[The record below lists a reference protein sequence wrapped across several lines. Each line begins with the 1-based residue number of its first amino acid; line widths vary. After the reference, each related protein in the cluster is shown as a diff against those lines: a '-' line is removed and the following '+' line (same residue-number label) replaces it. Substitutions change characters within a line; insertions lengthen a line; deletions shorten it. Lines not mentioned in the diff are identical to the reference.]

1 MSKHA
6 DLASRWGLRQIPEPL
21 ADRYLAEGLW
31 DDRTLGE
38 ILTTG
43 LARYPHQALNVH
55 SKIRPSRGTFA
66 EVELEARRFAA
77 GLAARGIGAG
87 DVVACQLPNWREA
100 VAVVWGA
107 TFLGA
112 VIVPI
117 VHYYGRREVDYIL
130 ERTDVTAFVATARFG
145 RLEFLAEAADR
156 PTLKALDLFAVVGA
170 VDSDLPAGAVHY
182 DDLLAEAPYV
192 GVATVAPDAPALVA
206 YTSGTTAAPK
216 GVVHSHRTLGA
227 EIRQAATL
235 VSTAQGKLTPAPIGH
250 FGGMLTGAFVP
261 VTQGV
266 PINWLDAW
274 DPDFVL
280 ELMLTEQITAGSGA
294 TFFLTSLLDH
304 PGLTQAHL
312 DLMRNI
318 SLGGAAVPN
327 AVARRA
333 TDSGIV
339 LTRNYGSSEHPTITG
354 SRHGDPEQ
362 GRITTDGRPL
372 AGVEIRIVDDEGN
385 DVPAGVPG
393 EILSRGPDCFVGYT
407 DAALTPKAVDAEG
420 WYGTEDIGILDSNG
434 FLSITDRKKDI
445 IIRGG
450 ENISAA
456 EVEEVLAG
464 LQEIAELAIVGA
476 PDEKYGEHVAAFVRL
491 RDPARPLQV
500 EQLRTAAAQAGLG
513 RQKWPEDLHLVD
525 DFPRTPS
532 GKIKKRELRDKLRT
546 AGGDV
551 SS

>member
-1 MSKHA
+1 MTGPQSW
-6 DLASRWGLRQIPEPL
+6 SLRTVPAHLRE
-21 ADRYLAEGLW
+21 RYLAEGFW
-31 DDRTLGE
+31 NDQTLGE
-38 ILTTG
+38 ILG
-43 LARYPHQALNVH
+43 QALAAHPDQELHVH
-55 SKIRPSRGTFA
+55 SWVRPSRNTYA
-66 EVELEARRFAA
+66 DVELEARRFAA
-77 GLAARGIGAG
+77 GLAARGIGPG

-117 VHYYGRREVDYIL
+117 VHYYGRKEVDYIL
-130 ERTDVTAFVATARFG
+130 ERTDVRAFVVAARFG
-145 RLEFLAEAADR
+145 RLELLADAAER
-156 PTLKALDLFAVVGA
+156 PALKALEVLAVVGGGDA
-170 VDSDLPAGAVHY
+170 DLPEGAVPY
-182 DDLLAEAPYV
+182 DDLLHPTPYDGSAPV
-192 GVATVAPDAPALVA
+192 EPDTPALVA

-216 GVVHSHRTLGA
+216 GVVHTHRTLGA

-235 VSTAQGKLTPAPIGH
+235 LSIRTGKLTASPIGH

-274 DPDFVL
+274 DPAFVL
-280 ELMLTEQITAGSGA
+280 DLMRTEQISAGHGA

-318 SLGGAAVPN
+318 SLGGAAVPE

-333 TDSGIV
+333 TDRGILV
-339 LTRNYGSSEHPTITG
+339 TRNYGSSEHPTITG
-354 SRHGDPEQ
+354 SRHGDPEH
-362 GRITTDGRPL
+362 GRIATDGTPM

-385 DVPAGVPG
+385 DLPAGVPG

-407 DAALTPKAVDAEG
+407 DPALTPTVFDRDG
-420 WYGTEDIGILDSNG
+420 WYRTEDIGVLDADG
-434 FLSITDRKKDI
+434 FLTITDRKKDV

-456 EVEEVLAG
+456 ELEQVLLAG
-464 LQEIAELAIVGA
+464 VPAIAEVAVVGA
-476 PDEKYGEHVAAFVRL
+476 PDERYGEHPCAFVRL
-491 RDPARPLQV
+491 RDPAGSVTLA
-500 EQLRTAAAQAGLG
+500 ELRDAGAAAGLG
-513 RQKWPEDLHLVD
+513 RQKWPEELHLVT

-532 GKIKKRELRDKLRT
+532 GKVKKRELRDSLR
-546 AGGDV
+546 
-551 SS
+551 

>member
-1 MSKHA
+1 MTTG
-6 DLASRWGLRQIPEPL
+6 WGLRTIPAHLRE
-21 ADRYLAEGLW
+21 RYLAEGLW

-38 ILTTG
+38 ILAAG
-43 LARYPHQALNVH
+43 LAGHPEQALNVH
-55 SKIRPSRGTFA
+55 SRTRPTRNTYA
-66 EVELEARRFAA
+66 EVEWEARRFAA
-77 GLAARGIGAG
+77 GLAARGVGPG
-87 DVVACQLPNWREA
+87 DVVACQIPNWREA

-130 ERTDVTAFVATARFG
+130 ARTDVRAFVVTARFG
-145 RLEFLAEAADR
+145 RLEFLEDADDR
-156 PTLKALDLFAVVGA
+156 PALKALDVLAVVGGT
-170 VDSDLPAGAVHY
+170 DEDLPAGALHY
-182 DDLLAEAPYV
+182 ADLLADEPYEGLAAV
-192 GVATVAPDAPALVA
+192 DPDAPALVA
-206 YTSGTTAAPK
+206 YTSGTTAEPK
-216 GVVHSHRTLGA
+216 GVVHSHRTLGS

-235 VSTAQGKLTPAPIGH
+235 VSTETGKLTPSPIGH

-274 DPDFVL
+274 EPDFVL
-280 ELMLTEQITAGSGA
+280 EVMLTENITAGSGA

-304 PGLTQAHL
+304 PGLTRAHL
-312 DLMRNI
+312 DLMKNI
-318 SLGGAAVPN
+318 SLGGAAVPE

-333 TDSGIV
+333 TDRGIV

-354 SRHGDPEQ
+354 SRHADPET

-372 AGVEIRIVDDEGN
+372 AGVELRIVDDDGN
-385 DVPAGVPG
+385 DVDPGVPG

-407 DAALTPKAVDAEG
+407 DPALTPGAVDADG
-420 WYGTEDIGILDSNG
+420 WYRTEDIGVLDAAG
-434 FLSITDRKKDI
+434 FLTITDRKKDV

-456 EVEEVLAG
+456 EVEQVLLAG
-464 LQEIAELAIVGA
+464 LPTLAEVAVVGA
-476 PDEKYGEHVAAFVRL
+476 PDERYGEHPCAFVRL
-491 RDPARPLQV
+491 RDPAGSVALAEVRDAC
-500 EQLRTAAAQAGLG
+500 AAAGLG
-513 RQKWPEDLHLVD
+513 RQKWPEELHLVP

-532 GKIKKRELRDKLRT
+532 GKIKKRNLRDSLR
-546 AGGDV
+546 G
-551 SS
+551 

>member
-1 MSKHA
+1 VS
-6 DLASRWGLRQIPEPL
+6 LETSWGLRAIPAHL
-21 ADRYLAEGLW
+21 RDRYLTEGLW
-31 DDRTLGE
+31 DARTLGE
-38 ILTTG
+38 L
-43 LARYPHQALNVH
+43 LAAGIAAHPDQDLNVH
-55 SKIRPSRGTFA
+55 SRINPSRNTYA
-66 EVELEARRFAA
+66 EVDAEARRFAA
-77 GLAARGIGAG
+77 GLAARGIGPG

-130 ERTDVTAFVATARFG
+130 ERTGVRAFVVAASFG
-145 RLEFLAEAADR
+145 RLELLDGAEDR
-156 PTLKALDLFAVVGA
+156 PALKGLDVLAVVGA
-170 VDSDLPAGAVHY
+170 TDLPTGAIRY
-182 DDLLAEAPYV
+182 DDLLADAPYQ
-192 GVATVAPDAPALVA
+192 GVAVVDPDSPALVA
-206 YTSGTTAAPK
+206 YTSGTTAEPK

-227 EIRQAATL
+227 EIRQASTL
-235 VSTAQGKLTPAPIGH
+235 VSTETGKLTPSPIGH

-261 VTQGV
+261 ITQGV
-266 PINWLDAW
+266 PVNWLDAW

-280 ELMLTEQITAGSGA
+280 ELMLSEGVTAGSGA

-304 PGLTQAHL
+304 PGLTQEHL

-333 TDSGIV
+333 TDRGIV

-354 SRHGDPEQ
+354 SRHADPEL

-372 AGVEIRIVDDEGN
+372 AGVEIRIVDDEGH
-385 DVPAGVPG
+385 DVPVGVAG
-393 EILSRGPDCFVGYT
+393 EILSRGPDLFIGYT
-407 DAALTPKAVDAEG
+407 DPALTPKAVDAEG
-420 WYGTEDIGILDSNG
+420 WYSTEDIGVLDDDG
-434 FLSITDRKKDI
+434 FLTITDRKKDV

-456 EVEEVLAG
+456 EVEQVLLAG
-464 LQEIAELAIVGA
+464 VAALAEVAVVAA
-476 PDEKYGEHVAAFVRL
+476 PDPKYGEHPCAFVRL
-491 RDPARPLQV
+491 RNPAGSVTL
-500 EQLRTAAAQAGLG
+500 EELRAAADAAGLG
-513 RQKWPEDLHLVD
+513 RQKWPEELHLVT

-532 GKIKKRELRDKLRT
+532 GKIKKRDLRDSLR
-546 AGGDV
+546 
-551 SS
+551 

>member
-1 MSKHA
+1 MSK
-6 DLASRWGLRQIPEPL
+6 RWGLRTIPAHLRE
-21 ADRYLAEGLW
+21 RYLSDGLW

-38 ILTTG
+38 ILSAG
-43 LARYPHQALNVH
+43 LASRPDQDLNVH
-55 SKIRPSRGTFA
+55 SRLRPSRNTYA
-66 EVELEARRFAA
+66 EVEDEARRLAA
-77 GLAARGIGAG
+77 GLAARGIGPG

-112 VIVPI
+112 VVVPI
-117 VHYYGRREVDYIL
+117 VHYYGRKEVDYIL
-130 ERTDVTAFVATARFG
+130 ERTDVDAFVVASSFG
-145 RLEFLAEAADR
+145 RLQFLADVAER
-156 PTLKALDLFAVVGA
+156 PVLKALKVFAVVGA
-170 VDSDLPAGAVHY
+170 DDNLPPDATDY
-182 DDLLAEAPYV
+182 QKLLAAAPFDGLADV
-192 GVATVAPDAPALVA
+192 DPDAPALVA
-206 YTSGTTAAPK
+206 YTSGTTADPK

-235 VSTAQGKLTPAPIGH
+235 VSTTTGKITPSPIGH

-280 ELMLTEQITAGSGA
+280 ELMLAENVTAGSGA

-318 SLGGAAVPN
+318 SLGGAAVPE

-333 TDSGIV
+333 TDRGIV

-354 SRHGDPEQ
+354 SRHADPEH

-385 DVPAGVPG
+385 AQPVGEPG

-407 DAALTPKAVDAEG
+407 DPELTPTAVDADG
-420 WYGTEDIGILDSNG
+420 WYATGDIGVVDVDG
-434 FLSITDRKKDI
+434 FLTITDRKKDV

-456 EVEEVLAG
+456 EVEQVLLAG
-464 LQEIAELAIVGA
+464 VEAISEVAVVGA
-476 PDEKYGEHVAAFVRL
+476 PDPKYGEHPSAFVRL
-491 RDPARPLQV
+491 RDPAGSVGLD
-500 EQLRTAAAQAGLG
+500 ELRSCCATAGLG
-513 RQKWPEDLHLVD
+513 RQKWPEELHVVA

-532 GKIKKRELRDKLRT
+532 GKIKKRDLRDLQAAQEVGR
-546 AGGDV
+546 
-551 SS
+551 

>member
-1 MSKHA
+1 MTDKHA
-6 DLASRWGLRQIPEPL
+6 ALAERWGLRQVPPQL
-21 ADRYLAEGLW
+21 AERWLAEGLW

-38 ILTTG
+38 ILAGG
-43 LARYPHQALNVH
+43 LQAHPDQDLNVH
-55 SKIRPSRGTFA
+55 SRIRPSRGTYA

-77 GLAARGIGAG
+77 GLAARGIGPG

-130 ERTDVTAFVATARFG
+130 ERTDVRAFVATARFG
-145 RLEFLAEAADR
+145 RLEFLADAADR

-170 VDSDLPAGAVHY
+170 EDRDLPEAAIHY
-182 DDLLAEAPYV
+182 EDLLAETPYE
-192 GVATVAPDAPALVA
+192 GVAAVDPDAPALVA
-206 YTSGTTAAPK
+206 YTSGTTAEPK
-216 GVVHSHRTLGA
+216 GVVHSHRTLGS

-235 VSTAQGKLTPAPIGH
+235 VSTAQGKLTPSPIGH

-274 DPDFVL
+274 DADFVL
-280 ELMLTEQITAGSGA
+280 EVMLSEQVTAGSGA

-333 TDSGIV
+333 TDRGIV

-354 SRHGDPEQ
+354 SRHGDPER

-385 DVPAGVPG
+385 DLPDGVPG

-407 DAALTPKAVDAEG
+407 DPTLTPKAVDPEG
-420 WYGTEDIGILDSNG
+420 WYSTEDIGVRDENG
-434 FLSITDRKKDI
+434 FLTITDRKKDV

-456 EVEEVLAG
+456 EVEEVLLGHGA
-464 LQEIAELAIVGA
+464 ISELAVVGT
-476 PDEKYGEHVAAFVRL
+476 PDAKYGEHVCAFVRL
-491 RDPARPLQV
+491 RDPAGV
-500 EQLRTAAAQAGLG
+500 IDISELRATAANAGLG
-513 RQKWPEDLHLVD
+513 RQKWPEEVYVVS

-532 GKIKKRELRDKLRT
+532 GKIKKRELRDRLRKE
-546 AGGDV
+546 A
-551 SS
+551 

>member
-1 MSKHA
+1 VS
-6 DLASRWGLRQIPEPL
+6 LETSWGLRTIPAHL
-21 ADRYLAEGLW
+21 RDRYLTEGLW

-38 ILTTG
+38 L
-43 LARYPHQALNVH
+43 LAAGIAAHPDQDLNVH
-55 SKIRPSRGTFA
+55 SRINPSRNTYA
-66 EVELEARRFAA
+66 EVDAEARRFAA
-77 GLAARGIGAG
+77 GLAARGIGRG

-130 ERTDVTAFVATARFG
+130 ERTGVRAFVVAASFG
-145 RLEFLAEAADR
+145 RLELLDGAEDR
-156 PTLKALDLFAVVGA
+156 PALKGLDVLAVVGGT
-170 VDSDLPAGAVHY
+170 DLPNGAIRY
-182 DDLLAEAPYV
+182 DDLLADAPYQ
-192 GVATVAPDAPALVA
+192 GVAVVDPDSPALVA
-206 YTSGTTAAPK
+206 YTSGTTAEPK

-227 EIRQAATL
+227 EIRQASTL
-235 VSTAQGKLTPAPIGH
+235 VSTETGKLTPSPIGH

-261 VTQGV
+261 ITQGV
-266 PINWLDAW
+266 PVNWLDAW

-280 ELMLTEQITAGSGA
+280 ELMLSERVTAGSGA

-304 PGLTQAHL
+304 PGLTREHL

-333 TDSGIV
+333 TDRGIV

-354 SRHGDPEQ
+354 SRHADPEL

-372 AGVEIRIVDDEGN
+372 AGVEIRIVDDEGY
-385 DVPAGVPG
+385 DVPIGVAG
-393 EILSRGPDCFVGYT
+393 EILSRGPDLFIGYT
-407 DAALTPKAVDAEG
+407 DPALTPKAVDADG
-420 WYGTEDIGILDSNG
+420 WYSTEDIGVLDADG
-434 FLSITDRKKDI
+434 FLTITDRKKDV

-456 EVEEVLAG
+456 EVEQVLLAG
-464 LQEIAELAIVGA
+464 VAALAEVAVVAA
-476 PDEKYGEHVAAFVRL
+476 PDPKYGEHPCAFVRL
-491 RDPARPLQV
+491 RDPAGSVTL
-500 EQLRTAAAQAGLG
+500 EELRAAADAAGLG
-513 RQKWPEDLHLVD
+513 RQKWPEELHLVTE
-525 DFPRTPS
+525 FPRTPS
-532 GKIKKRELRDKLRT
+532 GKIKKRDLRDSLR
-546 AGGDV
+546 
-551 SS
+551 